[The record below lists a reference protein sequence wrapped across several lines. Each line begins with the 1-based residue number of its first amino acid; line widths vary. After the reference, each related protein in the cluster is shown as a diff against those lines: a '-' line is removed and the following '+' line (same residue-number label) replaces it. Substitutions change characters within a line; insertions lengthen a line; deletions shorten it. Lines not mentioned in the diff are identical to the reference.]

1 MVINHWSLNSKH
13 RTSLHNQIY
22 TEPHERKTSK
32 VAAMNVDKDNICNS
46 KLSTTLP
53 YSPKETRARMRSVT
67 RESNKYC
74 DDNYN
79 GPILNEDDDY
89 IL

>member
-1 MVINHWSLNSKH
+1 
-13 RTSLHNQIY
+13 
-22 TEPHERKTSK
+22 
-32 VAAMNVDKDNICNS
+32 MNVDKDNICNS
-46 KLSTTLP
+46 KLSTKLP